1 MAIFDNNSGAS
12 KALPD
17 PPLDPHATSRMRAT
31 VLLLAA
37 VAVVALIIWRLNLT
51 GNHAAA
57 NYIFVILI
65 GIGTGATELMSRFRD
80 RPFDALVSQ
89 PGMFY
94 MAINGGAGA
103 LGLYLLLKWG
113 IGPAD

>member
-1 MAIFDNNSGAS
+1 MAIFNNNSGAA
-12 KALPD
+12 KALPE
-17 PPLDPHATSRMRAT
+17 PPLDPNPPSRTRAT
-31 VLLLAA
+31 ILFVAA
-37 VAVVALIIWRLNLT
+37 VVVVALLIWRLNVT

-103 LGLYLLLKWG
+103 LGLYLLLKWR
-113 IGPAD
+113 